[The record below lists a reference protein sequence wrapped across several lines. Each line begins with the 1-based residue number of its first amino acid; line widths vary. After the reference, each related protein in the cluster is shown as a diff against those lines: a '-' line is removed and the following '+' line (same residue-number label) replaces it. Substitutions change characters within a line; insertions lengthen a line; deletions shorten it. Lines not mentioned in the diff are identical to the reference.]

1 MTTQIPTTFSHHR
14 VVPSSK
20 HLPSFFSCSFP
31 YKYLLFRRFINI
43 VIISLF
49 IEKIMKRQGSN
60 IEAMAQ
66 AAGKHQ
72 VRNKS
77 RRGLDADE
85 GEVALCSMQSTLVW
99 WEEWAYVDEQ
109 MSWASIWSPFW
120 DVDFVDMA
128 YGALFNDVAWDDD
141 IWDLKNV
148 TVIPKQ

>member
-1 MTTQIPTTFSHHR
+1 
-14 VVPSSK
+14 
-20 HLPSFFSCSFP
+20 
-31 YKYLLFRRFINI
+31 
-43 VIISLF
+43 
-49 IEKIMKRQGSN
+49 MKRQGSD
-60 IEAMAQ
+60 IEGIAQ

-72 VRNKS
+72 GRKKS
-77 RRGLDADE
+77 RRGLDAEE
-85 GEVALCSMQSTLVW
+85 GEGAVCSMW

-148 TVIPKQ
+148 MVIPKQ

>member
-1 MTTQIPTTFSHHR
+1 
-14 VVPSSK
+14 
-20 HLPSFFSCSFP
+20 
-31 YKYLLFRRFINI
+31 
-43 VIISLF
+43 
-49 IEKIMKRQGSN
+49 MKRQGSN

-72 VRNKS
+72 VRKKS

-85 GEVALCSMQSTLVW
+85 GEVMLCSMQSTSVW

-120 DVDFVDMA
+120 DVDFVDIA

-148 TVIPKQ
+148 MVIPKQ

>member
-1 MTTQIPTTFSHHR
+1 
-14 VVPSSK
+14 
-20 HLPSFFSCSFP
+20 
-31 YKYLLFRRFINI
+31 
-43 VIISLF
+43 
-49 IEKIMKRQGSN
+49 MKRQGSN

-72 VRNKS
+72 VRKKS

-85 GEVALCSMQSTLVW
+85 GEVALCSMQSTSVW

-148 TVIPKQ
+148 MEREIYNFIMADVKASMKLFKTSNIDKVEVKVELMAKVEVE